1 MFDKLKLRLISINM
15 ALLTTVFVAI
25 FGVIFII
32 TSNSINREINGNLN
46 ALIHDLKRPI
56 PHSVNIVVELSSDG
70 TIKQHFKSYE
80 ISTNDDTLQNV
91 VDKILKSGKDF
102 GKVDISSSTYS
113 YLKDNGP
120 FGVKIA
126 FMERSMYDNMLF
138 QLLKNLILIG
148 FVSLI
153 ALLFISIYLT
163 NKSIIPIKETFKKQ
177 KQFIA
182 DASHE
187 LKTPLSIIKTN
198 TSLILS
204 HPDDT
209 IKNQSKWINYI
220 NSQTDRMSELIS
232 EMLSLA
238 KMDTAENKL
247 PLSPINM
254 SKIVESMILM
264 FDAVLYENNI
274 ELETN
279 ISKNLFINGDKESL
293 KKLFSVIMDNAI
305 KHTNKNGNIT
315 VSLFSDKN
323 KVKMII
329 RNTGEGIAQE
339 HLERIFERFYRVD
352 KARTREMGGTGLGLS
367 IAKEILDRNN
377 GTIDIKSKLN
387 EGTEV
392 VIRIPTKTNNKFIL
406 KEENGLEDGEIR
418 QQPNIQE

>member
-80 ISTNDDTLQNV
+80 VSTNDDTLQNV

-113 YLKDNGP
+113 YLKGNGP

-163 NKSIIPIKETFKKQ
+163 NKSIIPIKETFEKQ

-352 KARTREMGGTGLGLS
+352 SSRNRETGGYGLGLS
-367 IAKEILDRNN
+367 IASSIVKQHKGKIYA
-377 GTIDIKSKLN
+377 KSKIG
-387 EGTEV
+387 EFTSFIVE
-392 VIRIPTKTNNKFIL
+392 IP
-406 KEENGLEDGEIR
+406 
-418 QQPNIQE
+418 QQNSIQN

>member
-80 ISTNDDTLQNV
+80 VSTNDDTLQNV

-113 YLKDNGP
+113 YLKGNGP

-177 KQFIA
+177 KQFID

-339 HLERIFERFYRVD
+339 HLERIFERFYRAD
-352 KARTREMGGTGLGLS
+352 SSRNRETGGYGLGLS
-367 IAKEILDRNN
+367 IASSIVKQHKGKIYA
-377 GTIDIKSKLN
+377 KSKIG
-387 EGTEV
+387 EFTSFIVE
-392 VIRIPTKTNNKFIL
+392 IP
-406 KEENGLEDGEIR
+406 
-418 QQPNIQE
+418 QQNSIQN

>member
-163 NKSIIPIKETFKKQ
+163 NKSIIPIKETFEKQ

-182 DASHE
+182 DASH
-187 LKTPLSIIKTN
+187 
-198 TSLILS
+198 
-204 HPDDT
+204 
-209 IKNQSKWINYI
+209 
-220 NSQTDRMSELIS
+220 
-232 EMLSLA
+232 
-238 KMDTAENKL
+238 
-247 PLSPINM
+247 
-254 SKIVESMILM
+254 
-264 FDAVLYENNI
+264 
-274 ELETN
+274 
-279 ISKNLFINGDKESL
+279 
-293 KKLFSVIMDNAI
+293 
-305 KHTNKNGNIT
+305 
-315 VSLFSDKN
+315 
-323 KVKMII
+323 
-329 RNTGEGIAQE
+329 
-339 HLERIFERFYRVD
+339 
-352 KARTREMGGTGLGLS
+352 
-367 IAKEILDRNN
+367 
-377 GTIDIKSKLN
+377 
-387 EGTEV
+387 
-392 VIRIPTKTNNKFIL
+392 
-406 KEENGLEDGEIR
+406 
-418 QQPNIQE
+418 

>member
-148 FVSLI
+148 FISLI

-279 ISKNLFINGDKESL
+279 ISKNLFINDDKESL

-352 KARTREMGGTGLGLS
+352 SSRNRETGGYGLGLS
-367 IAKEILDRNN
+367 IASSIVKQHKGKIYA
-377 GTIDIKSKLN
+377 KSKIG
-387 EGTEV
+387 EFTSFIVE
-392 VIRIPTKTNNKFIL
+392 IP
-406 KEENGLEDGEIR
+406 
-418 QQPNIQE
+418 QQNSIQN